1 MGFLDSII
9 TDVVGSVLSG
19 ATRSKQDRL
28 GTILSGMSGG
38 NPARGSNVLAAVM
51 SLLDQHGGLDAV
63 LDQFRRSGL
72 GEHADSWVS
81 TGPNKEISPEQL
93 QQVLG
98 TSAVSKVASQLGVS
112 QNQAASG
119 LADLVPELINQL
131 TPQGQLPQ
139 NHQDLI
145 AKGLAMLRGSAV

>member
-1 MGFLDSII
+1 
-9 TDVVGSVLSG
+9 
-19 ATRSKQDRL
+19 
-28 GTILSGMSGG
+28 
-38 NPARGSNVLAAVM
+38 M

-72 GEHADSWVS
+72 GEQADSWVS
-81 TGPNKEISPEQL
+81 TGPNKEISAEQL
-93 QQVLG
+93 QKVLG
-98 TSAVSKVASQLGVS
+98 TSAVSKVASELGLS
-112 QNQAASG
+112 QGQTASG

>member
-72 GEHADSWVS
+72 GEQADSWVS
-81 TGPNKEISPEQL
+81 TGPNKEISAEQL
-93 QQVLG
+93 QKVLG
-98 TSAVSKVASQLGVS
+98 TSAVSKVASELGLS
-112 QNQAASG
+112 QGQTASG